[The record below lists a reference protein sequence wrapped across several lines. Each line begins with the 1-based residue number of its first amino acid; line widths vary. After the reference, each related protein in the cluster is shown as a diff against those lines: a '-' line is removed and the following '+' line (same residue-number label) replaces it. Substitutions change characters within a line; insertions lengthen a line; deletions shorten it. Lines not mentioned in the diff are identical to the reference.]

1 MKNNYEYYKAFNR
14 KKLRYILY
22 KFFPHVLKNKYILIG
37 GTNGKGTTS
46 YLLQQLLI
54 SKYHQV
60 GLFTSPHLCFLDERI
75 KINNQPINLKQI
87 DQIITKYV
95 DIFIKYNLSF
105 YEIILFLALEY
116 FTIKKTK
123 MIVLEIGIGGAF
135 DACNIVNPLMSLIT
149 NVALDHTN
157 LLGNTLKEIAH
168 TKSFIG
174 RRKKPL
180 IVGKWIP
187 KPAYKEIKKMA
198 KKRNYNLIVL
208 SSKNIKKIK
217 TTFFRKYNHLASHFL
232 ENYTLAIEAAL
243 LLGIK
248 ENQIKKTLIQ
258 GINMP
263 WGRQNRF
270 ILNDKN
276 FILDGAHNMNSINS
290 LVKSLPKKENFICFF
305 ASKTDKDYYKEL
317 VVIAKDKR
325 IKKVYLSTFMGN
337 FVKWGEKGLFD
348 KCETINEQWKE
359 KLDFL
364 INKQNNENIL
374 CCGSLYFVGEVY
386 KHLKLA
392 EQTKFPFVYKEPF
405 KPTIFLKS

>member
-1 MKNNYEYYKAFNR
+1 MKNNYQYYKAFNR

-22 KFFPHVLKNKYILIG
+22 KFFPHVLKNKYILVG

-60 GLFTSPHLCFLDERI
+60 GLVTSPHLCCLNERI
-75 KINNQPINLKQI
+75 RINEKPISLNQIEQI
-87 DQIITKYV
+87 TTKYV
-95 DIFIKYNLSF
+95 DIFVKYNLSF
-105 YEIILFLALEY
+105 YEIILFVALEY

-123 MIVLEIGIGGAF
+123 MIVLEIGIGGAY
-135 DACNIVNPLMSLIT
+135 DACNIVNPLVSLIT

-174 RRKKPL
+174 RKNKPL
-180 IVGKWIP
+180 IIGKWIT

-198 KKRNYNLIVL
+198 KKRKYNLISL
-208 SSKNIKKIK
+208 SSKNVKKVK
-217 TTFFRKYNHLASHFL
+217 TNFFKDYKNLATHFI
-232 ENYTLAIEAAL
+232 ENYTLAIEAAC

-248 ENQIKKTLIQ
+248 EKEIKRTLIK

-270 ILNDKN
+270 ILNDNN
-276 FILDGAHNMNSINS
+276 FILDGAHNLNSINS
-290 LVKSLPKKENFICFF
+290 LFKSLPKKKSFICFF

-317 VVIAKDKR
+317 RLIAKDKR
-325 IKKVYLSTFMGN
+325 IKKIYLSTLMGE
-337 FVKWGEKGLFD
+337 FVKWGEKGLLD
-348 KCETINEQWKE
+348 KCETINEQWKV
-359 KLDFL
+359 KLDSL
-364 INKQNNENIL
+364 INKKNKEDIL
-374 CCGSLYFVGEVY
+374 CCGSLYFIGEIY
-386 KHLKLA
+386 KHLKIA
-392 EQTKFPFVYKEPF
+392 EQTKLPFVYKEHVR
-405 KPTIFLKS
+405 PTIFLK